1 MIARTLAAQTGE
13 AVGRAVRA
21 LGSHRYVA
29 GRLHL
34 VHAFVLDASREGEPS
49 VTVDLSE
56 AMEWAAATLADP
68 SIDRS
73 SRDERLW
80 RRATDREL
88 AAALATLWGA
98 GPACDRARDALE
110 RHLTAIGVT
119 PDSPSRVPFDETGEE
134 DIFPLLID
142 AGWELLPLASLDPER
157 HKGVIQAFGDPL
169 DFQVAKFE
177 EASLGEAP
185 AYLHELP
192 ALGPVELLRGAPG
205 GALAEPLTLWTEG
218 DDTYHDYVLRGVER
232 AAKLT

>member
-1 MIARTLAAQTGE
+1 MIARTLPAQTGE

-29 GRLHL
+29 GHLHL
-34 VHAFVLDASREGEPS
+34 VHAFVVDAAREAGPEA
-49 VTVDLSE
+49 TADLGD
-56 AMEWAAATLADP
+56 AMAWATATLADA
-68 SIDRS
+68 SIDAS

-88 AAALATLWGA
+88 AATLATLWGA

-110 RHLTAIGVT
+110 RHLAAIGVT
-119 PDSPSRVPFDETGEE
+119 PAGTPFDETAEE

-142 AGWELLPLASLDPER
+142 AGWELLPLAALDPER

-169 DFQVAKFE
+169 DFEVAKFE
-177 EASLGEAP
+177 EASLGDAP

-192 ALGPVELLRGAPG
+192 ALGPAELLLGAPG
-205 GALAEPLTLWTEG
+205 GMLAEPLTVWTEG
-218 DDTYHDYVLRGVER
+218 DDTYHDYILRGIER
-232 AAKLT
+232 AAKLP